1 MYMLKKRSFLSR
13 AIMPAALLVALFH
26 TGWMAAQQPRTPA
39 ATPSATP
46 AMSDEQLSA
55 TREQLFK
62 LLRLSPKLTSVV
74 ARDPSLLGNQDYVN
88 RNNPEL
94 GQFLQQH
101 QEIARNP
108 DFYLFAE
115 GRGIGNREQRLEQ
128 VVWPDLTFQSH
139 IDRTG
144 DYIVFVVFV
153 CIIAALIWLLRVLI
167 ENRRWGRILKLQ
179 SDVHTKLL
187 DRFGTS
193 QELLTYM
200 NTEAGKRFLESTPI
214 SAGIGTTPQTK
225 MSLMRILTPL
235 QLGVVLMLL
244 GTGFILLRS
253 NTHLDAEG
261 PLLVLGTLGLMLGL
275 GFIISAGLAYVLARK
290 LGLLSESTAE
300 IARASRAAKEQL

>member
-1 MYMLKKRSFLSR
+1 MHKKRSFLMQ
-13 AIMPAALLVALFH
+13 AIMPAALLVVLFH
-26 TGWMAAQQPRTPA
+26 TGWMAGQQPRTPA
-39 ATPSATP
+39 ASPSATP
-46 AMSDEQLSA
+46 AISDEQLSA

-101 QEIARNP
+101 PEIARNP

-115 GRGIGNREQRLEQ
+115 GVGPGNREQRLEH
-128 VVWPDLTFQSH
+128 VVWPDLTFQGH

-144 DYIVFVVFV
+144 DYIVFVVFI
-153 CIIAALIWLLRVLI
+153 CIVAALIWLLRVLI

-200 NTEAGKRFLESTPI
+200 NTEAGRRFLESTPI

-235 QLGVVLMLL
+235 QLGVVLVLL
-244 GTGFILLRS
+244 GAGFILLRS

-275 GFIISAGLAYVLARK
+275 GFIISAGLAYLLAK
-290 LGLLSESTAE
+290 HMGLLSQSTAE
-300 IARASRAAKEQL
+300 MEKAAIAAKEQL